1 MNIVA
6 LLRVS
11 TEQQRHSGL
20 GLEAQHAA
28 IFTYA
33 KTHGHNIVS
42 WHTDAGVSGTAP
54 LTERPALVEAMAA
67 IKTTGAQALIVQR
80 LDRLSRQP
88 LVCLQVENTL
98 AKLGASIISASGE
111 GTEDN
116 SPQSILMRRILQAVA
131 ENETAIISQRIR
143 AALAVK
149 KEKGE
154 RLGRPPYGLRLCE
167 ETDTLVPNKDFEK
180 VEAVM
185 LHRRDGHS
193 YRTIAMLMNEADD
206 SQTSSWSKTK
216 VSRIVKRWK
225 SIKTVRLHKNE
236 EDKRRN
242 NQARLD

>member
-20 GLEAQHAA
+20 GLEAQHAS

-33 KTHGHNIVS
+33 KRHGHNIVG
-42 WHTDAGVSGTAP
+42 WYTDAGVSGTAP
-54 LTERPALVEAMAA
+54 LTERPALIEAMAA
-67 IKTTGAQALIVQR
+67 IKTTGAEALVVHK
-80 LDRLSRQP
+80 LDRLSRSP
-88 LVCLQVENTL
+88 LVYLQVENTL
-98 AKLGASIISASGE
+98 AKLGATILSASGE

-116 SPQSILMRRILQAVA
+116 SPQSVLMRRILQAVA
-131 ENETAIISQRIR
+131 ENEAAITSQRIK

-216 VSRIVKRWK
+216 VNRIVKRWK
-225 SIKTVRLHKNE
+225 SIKTVRLYKNGK
-236 EDKRRN
+236 D
-242 NQARLD
+242 